1 MQHDECKHQRRSIR
15 IPEYDYSQAG
25 AYFVTI
31 CTHRRACLFG
41 RIVRDR
47 MHLSPWG
54 KIVRDEWLRSETLRR
69 TIRLEAYVVMPN
81 HLHGIIVIAAEN
93 GSTPV
98 RLQVG
103 AHSCAPLLRK
113 PRSVASFVA
122 QFKASATRR
131 LNMARGTPGAPLW
144 QRNYYEHVLRDADD
158 CEAIR
163 WYIETNPTR
172 WALDEENPL
181 VFMGTR
187 VAGPGTRSGP
197 PSREWTR

>member
-15 IPEYDYSQAG
+15 IPEYDYSQTG

-54 KIVRDEWLRSETLRR
+54 KAVRDEWLRSHSVRPTL
-69 TIRLEAYVVMPN
+69 TPDAYVVMPN
-81 HLHGIIVIAAEN
+81 HLHGIMMISAKDR
-93 GSTPV
+93 STPV
-98 RLQVG
+98 RPTVG

-122 QFKASATRR
+122 QFKACATRR
-131 LNMARGTPGAPLW
+131 VNMARGTPGAPLW
-144 QRNYYEHVLRDADD
+144 QRNYYEHIIRDADD
-158 CEAIR
+158 YEAIR
-163 WYIETNPTR
+163 WYIESNPTR
-172 WALDEENPL
+172 WAFDEENPL
-181 VFMGTR
+181 VFAET
-187 VAGPGTRSGP
+187 PGAEPATRSP
-197 PSREWTR
+197 LPWREQAR